1 MRRIHERLRQF
12 WLRRRLVEDELVIL
26 KAVREKY
33 PAHPKDVIFFISEE
47 KPLLPVRSSALL
59 QVWGSNGNGPWVH
72 LTNIAGFMRDGV
84 SLDEIKRTQF

>member
-1 MRRIHERLRQF
+1 MRRIFEGLRQF
-12 WLRRRLVEDELVIL
+12 WLRRPLMEDEMVIL
-26 KAVREKY
+26 RAVREKY

-47 KPLLPVRSSALL
+47 KPLLPVCSSALL

-72 LTNIAGFMRDGV
+72 LTNIAGFMQDGV

>member
-72 LTNIAGFMRDGV
+72 LTNIAGFMRDGM

>member
-1 MRRIHERLRQF
+1 MRRILERLRQF

-33 PAHPKDVIFFISEE
+33 PAHPKDVIFFVSEE
-47 KPLLPVRSSALL
+47 KPLLSVRSSALL